1 MTCGYLTFIKLVRTW
16 AVDLG
21 ESFGEVV
28 GWGFSGG
35 QGVAS
40 DLDRDGAVAAG

>member
-1 MTCGYLTFIKLVRTW
+1 MDF
-16 AVDLG
+16 G
-21 ESFGEVV
+21 EGFGEVV